1 VLALRVGHRVT
12 PIVMLVVLAFA
23 ALGVASAGEAR
34 EIAPAG
40 AVALAIENDSG
51 LRQARLGLSLA
62 VLALRAAEY
71 STCFPTVGL
80 AVELPQ
86 LTAAGLGSD
95 IGGSLFASLPLP
107 LGDGTLMG
115 GVGFRYD
122 TETSALAAPTWQ
134 VSLAD
139 VFNFARPDGTAQAL
153 EVRRRAV
160 DSAERSY
167 QAAANALVVST
178 LRAYGNLLAEVRQAD
193 RDRQGVDRLTAGLK
207 KIEELAAQ
215 GYKGDQDV
223 NEARLLLLEAQVRAE
238 ENADAYASDLEAFCR
253 ETLGID
259 EPCRLSS
266 LDLTTTD
273 LVAAAR
279 GLLEAEIP
287 AGAISGTS
295 AVIAAEHGAAD
306 AEDALR
312 EARADVLP
320 SLSIEAKIDPEEW
333 SLGIAVSLDLLA
345 PDRKT
350 NVDIAE
356 TELELAKEKLDSARR
371 AARNEILNL
380 KSALLSAVRT
390 AESLTLETDKWR
402 LEEQVLTAKRD
413 AGSLSDSDWAEFL
426 EEKDAFEIDAAGRST
441 SLLVAYLTYRNA
453 LGMEL
458 NWEEWL

>member
-12 PIVMLVVLAFA
+12 PILMLLVLAFA
-23 ALGVASAGEAR
+23 APGTASAGEPR
-34 EIAPAG
+34 ELTPSG
-40 AVALAIENDSG
+40 AVALAVENDSG

-71 STCFPTVGL
+71 STYLPTVGL
-80 AVELPQ
+80 AIELPQ

-107 LGDGTLMG
+107 WGDGAVTGSL
-115 GVGFRYD
+115 GVRYN

-139 VFNFARPDGTAQAL
+139 VFDFARPDGTAQAL

-160 DSAERSY
+160 GSAERSY

-178 LRAYGNLLAEVRQAD
+178 LRAYGNLLAEARQTD
-193 RDRQGVDRLTAGLK
+193 RDRQAVDRLTADLK
-207 KIEELAAQ
+207 KVQDLAAQ

-238 ENADAYASDLEAFCR
+238 ESADTYASDLEAFCR

-259 EPCRLSS
+259 ESCRLSS

-273 LVAAAR
+273 LLAAAR

-295 AVIAAEHGAAD
+295 AVIAAEQSAAD
-306 AEDALR
+306 AQDALR
-312 EARADVLP
+312 EARADFLP
-320 SLSIEAKIDPEEW
+320 SLSIEAKIDSEEW
-333 SLGIAVSLDLLA
+333 SLGVGVSLDLLA

-356 TELELAKEKLDSARR
+356 TNLELAKEKLDSARR

-380 KSALLSAVRT
+380 KSSLLSAVRS
-390 AESLTLETDKWR
+390 AESLTLETEKWR

-413 AGSLSDSDWAEFL
+413 AGSLSDSDWVEFL
-426 EEKDAFEIDAAGRST
+426 EDKDAFEIDAAGRST
-441 SLLVAYLTYRNA
+441 SLLVAYLTYRSA